1 VDRPEIY
8 RVAPTKVHHLVH
20 KFIDDHE
27 VVADTLFFKFLE
39 ILDEYGREAMEKE
52 NSLCGIGVAL

>member
-1 VDRPEIY
+1 
-8 RVAPTKVHHLVH
+8 VAPTKVHHLVH

-52 NSLCGIGVAL
+52 NGLCGIRVAL